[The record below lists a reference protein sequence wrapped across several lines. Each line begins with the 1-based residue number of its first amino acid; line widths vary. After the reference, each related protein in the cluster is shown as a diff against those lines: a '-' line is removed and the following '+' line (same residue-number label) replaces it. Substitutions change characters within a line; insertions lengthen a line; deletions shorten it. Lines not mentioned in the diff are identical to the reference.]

1 MNFLLSAG
9 EASGDTYGAQLI
21 EALRG
26 LAPGSNFFGM
36 GGEKMRTSGAELL
49 VHANEVAVVGLVE
62 VVKHLPDIRRRF
74 KHLVAEAARRKPDAA
89 ILIDFPDFN
98 LRLARELHRLGIPV
112 FYFVSPQIWAWRTGR
127 VQQIRKYVR
136 KMIVIFPFEQE
147 FYARHGVEVS
157 YVGHPL
163 AYVPQPEIS
172 REEFAAKHF
181 LDPKKQWIALLP
193 GSRRKEV
200 RLNLPA
206 MVEAAGLLRKQ
217 GVEFEFLLPVASTL
231 SKDWLCEQ
239 LGRCTSAAK
248 AGEFKGSERR
258 PKGLLHSATGS
269 SEEMEQMPGLK
280 PQSIKSA
287 NAALKGRSSTGD
299 SSSSFTSQPVTKQ
312 SNSSDLFA
320 TEQPS
325 AATGWSR
332 PSGSSDYEQ
341 PTGVTGWSRPLG
353 LRKDR
358 VDIPALAAEV
368 KTEAPII
375 HLTHNARATLMH
387 ARASVVASGTATV
400 EAALSGTP
408 FIVVYRLAPLTWLLG
423 RRLVKLDTFAM
434 PNLIA
439 GKKIVPELIQKDF
452 TATNVFRELNAIIP
466 DGPARQQMEADLKMV
481 QQRLRDSQH
490 AESPAQRAAREILG
504 ALAKV

>member
-21 EALRG
+21 EALRQH
-26 LAPGSNFFGM
+26 APGSTFFGM
-36 GGEKMRTSGAELL
+36 GGEKMRAAGAELL

-62 VVKHLPDIRRRF
+62 VVRHLPDIRRRF

-163 AYVPQPEIS
+163 AYAPQPQIS
-172 REEFAAKHF
+172 REEFAARHH

-206 MVEAAGLLRKQ
+206 MAEAAQLLRKQ
-217 GVEFEFLLPVASTL
+217 RSEFEFLLPVASTL
-231 SKDWLCEQ
+231 SPDWLREQ
-239 LGRCTSAAK
+239 LDLLT
-248 AGEFKGSERR
+248 AGWSR
-258 PKGLLHSATGS
+258 SSGS
-269 SEEMEQMPGLK
+269 SGP
-280 PQSIKSA
+280 
-287 NAALKGRSSTGD
+287 
-299 SSSSFTSQPVTKQ
+299 
-312 SNSSDLFA
+312 
-320 TEQPS
+320 EQPS
-325 AATGWSR
+325 
-332 PSGSSDYEQ
+332 
-341 PTGVTGWSRPLG
+341 VTAGRSRPLG
-353 LRKDR
+353 LREHS
-358 VDIPALAAEV
+358 VDIPASAAAV
-368 KTEAPII
+368 KTEAPLV
-375 HLTHNARATLMH
+375 HLTDNARATLMH
-387 ARASVVASGTATV
+387 ARAAVVASGTATV

-452 TATNVFRELNAIIP
+452 TAQNVLRELNAIIP
-466 DGPARQQMEADLKMV
+466 DGPARQQMQADLKMV

-504 ALAKV
+504 TLTSA

>member
-21 EALRG
+21 DALRE

-36 GGEKMRTSGAELL
+36 GGEKMQTAGCDLL

-62 VVKHLPDIRRRF
+62 VVRHLPDIRRRF

-127 VQQIRKYVR
+127 VKQIKKYVR

-147 FYARHGVEVS
+147 FYRRHNVEVS

-163 AYVPQPEIS
+163 AYVAPPQIS
-172 REEFAAKHF
+172 REEFAGRHG
-181 LDPKKQWIALLP
+181 LDPRKRWIALLP

-200 RLNLPA
+200 RLNLPT
-206 MVEAAGLLRKQ
+206 MLLAAELLQKE
-217 GVEFEFLLPVASTL
+217 GGDFEFILPVASTL
-231 SKDWLCEQ
+231 NADWLKEQ
-239 LGRCTSAAK
+239 I
-248 AGEFKGSERR
+248 
-258 PKGLLHSATGS
+258 
-269 SEEMEQMPGLK
+269 QQGLK
-280 PQSIKSA
+280 PELIKDP
-287 NAALKGRSSTGD
+287 NAALKGRSST
-299 SSSSFTSQPVTKQ
+299 K
-312 SNSSDLFA
+312 L
-320 TEQPS
+320 
-325 AATGWSR
+325 TGNASM
-332 PSGSSDYEQ
+332 
-341 PTGVTGWSRPLG
+341 
-353 LRKDR
+353 
-358 VDIPALAAEV
+358 
-368 KTEAPII
+368 I
-375 HLTHNARATLMH
+375 HLTDNARATLMH

-423 RRLVKLDTFAM
+423 RRMVKLDTFAM

-439 GKKIVPELIQKDF
+439 GKKIVPELIQSGF
-452 TATNVFRELNAIIP
+452 TPETVVRELNAIIP
-466 DGPARQQMEADLKMV
+466 DGPARQQMQAALKMV
-481 QQRLRDSQH
+481 QSQLHDSKEADPPALRAS
-490 AESPAQRAAREILG
+490 REILESVIR
-504 ALAKV
+504 ASK